1 MAITQNQ
8 PINGVPTTS
17 GTTSIKV
24 IPTTDVASSVK
35 TGTSIIVPNPVDSIQ
50 KATPTVVATTPTTP
64 TTPTPVY
71 ATNADMTSARP
82 IIIAI
87 PSVIS
92 DTVKRVTGSPI
103 LGGGGGGG
111 GSASSEEVE
120 ESGNIEEPKKP
131 NYLLLALLGVGAYF
145 LFKKFK

>member
-50 KATPTVVATTPTTP
+50 KATPTVVATTT

-111 GSASSEEVE
+111 GGGSASSEEVE

-131 NYLLLALLGVGAYF
+131 NYLLLGLLGVGAYF
-145 LFKKFK
+145 LFKKLK